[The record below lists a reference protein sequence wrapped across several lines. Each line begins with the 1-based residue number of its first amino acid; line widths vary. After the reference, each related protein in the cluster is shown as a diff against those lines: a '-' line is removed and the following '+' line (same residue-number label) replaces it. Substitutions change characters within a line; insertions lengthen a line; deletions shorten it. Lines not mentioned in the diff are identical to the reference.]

1 MNLGN
6 VFAPLVV
13 KFKNII
19 MRFVIVAVLIISFF
33 SCNKT
38 KSENCDGP
46 ELDCSAIR
54 CLLHAFNFDF
64 RLTDKSTGAD
74 LVFGTNPR
82 YTDADIRLYADV
94 ARSVTIPLIFDNT
107 KKLIQSTFSKEEMY
121 LVIKNTDVYKLT
133 AEFRAETCC
142 SSRVKTLAVDGQS
155 ICTCC
160 SDVISF
166 SVN

>member
-1 MNLGN
+1 MISGN
-6 VFAPLVV
+6 VFAPIVV
-13 KFKNII
+13 NIKNVV
-19 MRFVIVAVLIISFF
+19 MRTAVVAVLIITFF

-54 CLLHAFNFDF
+54 CLMHDLNFDF

-82 YTDADIRLYADV
+82 YTDADIKLYSDI
-94 ARSVTIPLIFDNT
+94 ARMAPLTLFFDT
-107 KKLIQSTFSKEEMY
+107 SKKMIQTVNASNEMY
-121 LVIKNTDVYKLT
+121 LVIKNTDVYKLA
-133 AEFRAETCC
+133 AEFRSESCC
-142 SSRVKTLAVDGQS
+142 SSRVKTLSVDARS

-160 SDVISF
+160 SDAISF